1 MKIYLARHG
10 DAVSKQENPDRP
22 LSGEGRK
29 DVSHVADIL
38 EQSNAAVDR
47 VIHSGKL
54 RAQQTAE
61 ILTQSVMHDVE
72 METAPDMNPNDP
84 VEPWIERIEGFEQDA
99 MLVGHMPF
107 LGKLVSRLVTGK
119 EDTDVVF
126 FHAGAVVCLE
136 RTDDGRWGII
146 GMIRSAL

>member
-1 MKIYLARHG
+1 MKLYLARHG
-10 DAVSKQENPDRP
+10 EAVTKQEDPDRP
-22 LSGEGRK
+22 LSGDGRR

-38 EQSNAAVDR
+38 EKTNAAVDR

-54 RAQQTAE
+54 RARQTAE
-61 ILTQSVMHDVE
+61 ILAQSVMREVGL
-72 METAPDMNPNDP
+72 ETVPDMNPMDP
-84 VEPWIERIEGFEQDA
+84 VEPWVKKIEGFEQDA

-107 LGKLVSRLVTGK
+107 MGKLVSRLVIGR
-119 EDTDVVF
+119 EDADLVF

-136 RTDDGRWGII
+136 RTGSGRWGII